1 MSDLAT
7 RSLTRLER
15 TGALRLVD
23 AEFARLL
30 RDRLGAA
37 PSVALA
43 GALAMRAVSLGHS
56 GFSLDA
62 ADALLFELDADAA
75 LPPHDDWSQALRDSP
90 LVASRVQAHGAAHA
104 AATTTPLV
112 YEAGR
117 VALQRYA
124 RHEDAVARALLARAS
139 HAFAPSPA
147 KAGEGWGGVLFAPA
161 TPQDLDTWLPAR
173 IRALFDAD
181 AEHDAQARAAD
192 NAVRHRLTLLTGGPG
207 TGKTTTVARIL
218 LLLQDAARHAGTSPP
233 RIALAAPTGRAA
245 ARLGEAIDATLAR
258 DLAAGRIDS
267 EAAAAVPREAQTLH
281 RLLGWQAHRIGFRHD
296 AAHPL
301 PFDAVVVDEASMVDL
316 PLMARLLA
324 AVPPE
329 ARLLL
334 IGDPDQLPAVEAGD
348 VLGAL
353 STAADAGSTLAARRV
368 HLLRGYRQSG
378 AEALQ
383 RLADAVRDGD
393 TDGAFALLQGGASQ
407 AGASQAG
414 APGQTGSEL
423 AWRHGNAAA
432 LADALRS
439 FALPAYRAVVEAPD
453 PQEALRRAQAV
464 RVLCALRDG
473 PFGAGAWNAWFGA
486 QLAAG
491 AAPDQRQFFPGR
503 LLLVTANDYRHRL
516 FNGDVG
522 VVWLDD
528 AGDSVA
534 VFDNGTILRPGQLP
548 AHDSAFAT
556 TVHKAQGSEFE
567 AVALV
572 LPEADARV
580 STREL
585 LYTGI
590 TRARNHALLWGSAER
605 LRDAIG
611 RRTLRDS
618 GLVQRLRQA

>member
-30 RDRLGAA
+30 RDRLGAS

-56 GFSLDA
+56 GFALDA

-139 HAFAPSPA
+139 HADADASPA
-147 KAGEGWGGVLFAPA
+147 HDF
-161 TPQDLDTWLPAR
+161 DTWLPAR
-173 IRALFDAD
+173 IRALFGAD

-218 LLLQDAARHAGTSPP
+218 LLLQDAACHAGTSPP

-258 DLAAGRIDS
+258 DLAAGRIDN

-301 PFDAVVVDEASMVDL
+301 PFDVVVVDEASMVDL

-353 STAADAGSTLAARRV
+353 SAAADAGSTLAARRV

-378 AEALQ
+378 AVALQ

-393 TDGAFALLQGGASQ
+393 TDAAFALLQGGASQ
-407 AGASQAG
+407 AGASQAD

-432 LADALRS
+432 LADALRN

-528 AGDSVA
+528 AGDPVA
-534 VFDNGTILRPGQLP
+534 AFDNGTILRPSQLP

-556 TVHKAQGSEFE
+556 TVHKAQGSEFD

-590 TRARNHALLWGSAER
+590 TRARNHALLWSSAER
-605 LRDAIG
+605 LRDAIA
-611 RRTLRDS
+611 RRTWRDS
-618 GLVQRLRQA
+618 GLLQRLRNA